1 MVYQIDARLR
11 PFGRAGTLVSSVP
24 ACERY
29 YLIQA
34 QLWECQVLIKA
45 SAAVGDRRLI
55 EQVNDRFEHF
65 VYAEAIGAGGVA
77 EIQRVR
83 GRMEQELARKTA
95 QRFNIKT
102 GRGGIVDVEFLVQML
117 QLRYGQRFAALRQRN
132 TLAAL
137 DALTACG
144 VVSAAESQV
153 LTQGYQF
160 LRRLENRLRIERDQ
174 PVEA

>member
-1 MVYQIDARLR
+1 M
-11 PFGRAGTLVSSVP
+11 SSVR
-24 ACERY
+24 AFERY
-29 YLIQA
+29 HRLQA
-34 QLWECQVLIKA
+34 QLWERQALIKA
-45 SAAVGDRRLI
+45 RAAVGDRRLI
-55 EQVNDRFEHF
+55 EQVNDLFEHF
-65 VYAEAIGAGGVA
+65 VYAEAIGAAGVA